1 MLLSALY
8 RSEHLSTWPQEVHT
22 TQIFFEWASHGSL
35 RSKCFPGASAL
46 RETRVCGHMG
56 NKGEQ
61 KNEEKGRGR
70 GKKETLH
77 KQVSMTIASEQNQL
91 Y

>member
-1 MLLSALY
+1 MILTVAISLIIPMHFGVNSEQWSLSISTLY
-8 RSEHLSTWPQEVHT
+8 
-22 TQIFFEWASHGSL
+22 IA
-35 RSKCFPGASAL
+35 
-46 RETRVCGHMG
+46 VCGHMG
-56 NKGEQ
+56 NRGEQ
-61 KNEEKGRGR
+61 KNEERGRGR

>member
-1 MLLSALY
+1 MVACVASVSLELQ
-8 RSEHLSTWPQEVHT
+8 RSEKPEFVATWE
-22 TQIFFEWASHGSL
+22 IRAS
-35 RSKCFPGASAL
+35 
-46 RETRVCGHMG
+46 
-56 NKGEQ
+56 
-61 KNEEKGRGR
+61 KNEERGRGR